1 MLAHTRFLL
10 LGDIEL
16 DTVINQYVLR
26 AWIEYILLANLSK
39 TFNMNKT
46 LVHTINIEAEFFI
59 LLYLCYR
66 IHVRYT

>member
-1 MLAHTRFLL
+1 MLAHKRFLL

-16 DTVINQYVLR
+16 DTVINQYVLKSKALHLR

-59 LLYLCYR
+59 LLYLCY
-66 IHVRYT
+66 